1 MAIFLDTGNF
11 DEIKK
16 YHSMGIIRGVTTNPT
31 ILTKEGVTGGMEG
44 VKKRSI
50 EIAGLINPLP
60 LSVEVTNNDPQRML
74 SQALEFSKW
83 AQTVPLIIPKF
94 NIYKPA
100 DGKFSFVQVIYR
112 EYTGICGIIFMFYI
126 LVYANYY
133 LYDIDIIII
142 NFLNTNSP

>member
-16 YHSMGIIRGVTTNPT
+16 YHAMGIIRGVTTNPT

-44 VKKRSI
+44 VKKRSM

-83 AQTVPLIIPKF
+83 AE
-94 NIYKPA
+94 NINVKITIHGP
-100 DGKFSFVQVIYR
+100 DG
-112 EYTGICGIIFMFYI
+112 ELENM
-126 LVYANYY
+126 
-133 LYDIDIIII
+133 D
-142 NFLNTNSP
+142 